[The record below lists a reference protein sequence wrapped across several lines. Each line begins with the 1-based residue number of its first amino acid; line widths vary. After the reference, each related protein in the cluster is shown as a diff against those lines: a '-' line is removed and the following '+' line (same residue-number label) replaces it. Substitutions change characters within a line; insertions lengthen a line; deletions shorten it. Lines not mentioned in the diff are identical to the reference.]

1 MIKKI
6 IVTTLCLISLSVF
19 ADVKEKS
26 SNHKSYTY
34 TYTVYL
40 NSSKKIDLNVELT
53 NSISYYE
60 NISIDKQCE
69 KDMKYNLDLGF
80 AKPTQIL
87 ITPVSEDNGIVKT
100 IIGVPYY
107 YSGSSTSGV
116 FMNNKCD
123 LIAHN
128 ELPPFVTVEDFEVNK
143 KMEFKLNDNKTLT
156 IIMNKGK

>member
-26 SNHKSYTY
+26 SYHKSY

-69 KDMKYNLDLGF
+69 KDMKYNLNLGF
-80 AKPTQIL
+80 TKPTQIL

-107 YSGSSTSGV
+107 YSDSSTSGV

-123 LIAHN
+123 LIGRN
-128 ELPPFVTVEDFEVNK
+128 ELPPFVTVEDFEINK

>member
-1 MIKKI
+1 MIRNI
-6 IVTTLCLISLSVF
+6 IATTICLISLSVF

-26 SNHKSYTY
+26 GDHKSY

-80 AKPTQIL
+80 IKPTQIL

-107 YSGSSTSGV
+107 YSDSSTSGV
-116 FMNNKCD
+116 FMNNNCD

-143 KMEFKLNDNKTLT
+143 KIEFKLNDNKTLT